1 MATGRVMITGMQLV
15 AVPIVAAVGTAS
27 RLEVSQWRMT

>member
-15 AVPIVAAVGTAS
+15 AVPIVARSG
-27 RLEVSQWRMT
+27 LLQGWW